1 MSNYSA
7 NKMGAHGFSDKKLG
21 PTWGV
26 VYRKWKIKNHFQDSK
41 IDQRSVNN
49 YKKGYKRNTQI
60 TNNQNHPQN
69 NLYWVEQDGEDS
81 LL

>member
-1 MSNYSA
+1 MAFQTRNSA
-7 NKMGAHGFSDKKLG
+7 SPRELQS
-21 PTWGV
+21 TESE
-26 VYRKWKIKNHFQDSK
+26 DSK

-69 NLYWVEQDGEDS
+69 NLY
-81 LL
+81 